1 MAPRTITTITII
13 RATRQSA
20 LQIRFKIIRRIPRA
34 QRGEF
39 EIRPTRGLSVALSA
53 AYIDMIVKDVNFLG
67 MIADRR
73 NVKTPPVTAA
83 ALVRYEWPLAQGTL
97 AVGADAKYSGAQYY
111 CICDFSSSKIPVYT
125 VGNARQAYT
134 TARDRVEFSAY
145 VNNFTDKIYKTV
157 GFDFSGKTGSSLTG
171 YGAPRWWGIGIQY
184 NMKKRD

>member
-1 MAPRTITTITII
+1 MNPRSTAIDGLTVLSPPRLLRLLPAERQFAGWVYLPLGN
-13 RATRQSA
+13 RAFS
-20 LQIRFKIIRRIPRA
+20 RR
-34 QRGEF
+34 
-39 EIRPTRGLSVALSA
+39 TLSR
-53 AYIDMIVKDVNFLG
+53 IKDVNFLG
-67 MIADRR
+67 IIADRR
-73 NVKTPPVTAA
+73 NVKTPPETAA

-111 CICDFSSSKIPVYT
+111 CICDFSSSKIPAYT
-125 VGNARQAYT
+125 VGNARLAYT

-157 GFDFSGKTGSSLTG
+157 GFDFSGTTGSSLTG